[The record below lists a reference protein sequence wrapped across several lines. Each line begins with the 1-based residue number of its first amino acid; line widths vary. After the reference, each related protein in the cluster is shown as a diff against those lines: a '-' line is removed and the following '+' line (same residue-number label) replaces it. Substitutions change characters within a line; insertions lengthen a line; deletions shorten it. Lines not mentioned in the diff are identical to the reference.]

1 MLLTL
6 ASKYRVMRSPRL
18 AAMGV
23 ATLSGLIPTFLDPIM
38 TATTTR
44 PGRDRVTTDSR
55 FTAPSS
61 PQLCVSL
68 DCRWAFL
75 TDLRSVQQ

>member
-1 MLLTL
+1 MLLTR

-23 ATLSGLIPTFLDPIM
+23 ATLSGLIPTFLDPII

-44 PGRDRVTTDSR
+44 PGDERDKT
-55 FTAPSS
+55 
-61 PQLCVSL
+61 QQI
-68 DCRWAFL
+68 DCPVLSAGAGLGAF
-75 TDLRSVQQ
+75 